1 MVGEGVKG
9 GCFCLEERSNIKC
22 MIRFIDCNVDV
33 LWGRKHNRT
42 SLERIFLCNG
52 ISFLEHK

>member
-33 LWGRKHNRT
+33 LWGRKYKI